1 MNTTTRTAAKKSTPR
16 VNANNWREHLMATI
30 RAKAALCGADVT
42 GLQMDTVTTDATWGD
57 RIGLV
62 FYGASDEVCER
73 AARFFEGWASKN
85 LRALGVV
92 GGYQAQSSIGY
103 EGVMIFTR
111 WDNGTKGWHRADRG
125 GVTYD
130 VEAGTV
136 TQFKVANRP
145 VEMKRGW
152 ATSFVYYP
160 CAD

>member
-1 MNTTTRTAAKKSTPR
+1 MNTTTRTAAKKSTPK
-16 VNANNWREHLMATI
+16 VNADNWREHLMATI

-62 FYGASDEVCER
+62 FHGASDEVCER

-85 LRALGVV
+85 LRTLGVV
-92 GGYQAQSSIGY
+92 GGYQSQESIGY
-103 EGVMIFTR
+103 VGVMIFTR
-111 WDNGTKGWHRADRG
+111 WDNGAKGWHRDDRC

-152 ATSFVYYP
+152 ATSYVYYP

>member
-1 MNTTTRTAAKKSTPR
+1 MNTTTRTAAKKSTPK
-16 VNANNWREHLMATI
+16 VNADNWRKHLMATI

-62 FYGASDEVCER
+62 FHGASDEVCER
-73 AARFFEGWASKN
+73 AARFFEAWASKN

-103 EGVMIFTR
+103 VGAMIFTR
-111 WDNGTKGWHRADRG
+111 YQNGAKNWSRDDRC

-136 TQFKVANRP
+136 TQYGVTDRP

-152 ATSFVYYP
+152 ATSYVYYP